1 MNRRQDRQSKSSSQ
15 RDRRLS
21 RRNCGNCGNRADT
34 MIKWGDGQH
43 LAICQ
48 MCLSKLTNPS
58 QAVQPYCAYYEVPS
72 VYFHLIQQLTADTVD
87 DTPEE
92 TPAMDTAPPQG
103 LVRAA
108 WEWLWDL

>member
-1 MNRRQDRQSKSSSQ
+1 MNRRQDRQSKSSRQ
-15 RDRRLS
+15 RERRLS

-34 MIKWGDGQH
+34 MIKWGDEQD

-48 MCLSKLTNPS
+48 ECLKKLSVPS
-58 QAVQPYCAYYEVPS
+58 PHQFCAYYEVPFS
-72 VYFHLIQQLTADTVD
+72 YFQLIQQLTANKVD

-92 TPAMDTAPPQG
+92 TPALAAVPPRKK
-103 LVRAA
+103 LVRGA